1 MFHASY
7 VWSKC
12 DSWFVSSCK
21 TCFQNSSP
29 IVNYYRLIHRAEFTE
44 EILLCLQNVGRIAS
58 KSSEPLILYS
68 RSFTWCRNNANAPKF
83 SDKVQCKKLNHK
95 KQDDVSWKLSIGP
108 TYVTIYLS
116 WVIYHAW
123 SLLNQTRSN
132 KVFAFE
138 IVPVPYKPD
147 AVKRTLVISVSE
159 YSSGLLFTSWFT
171 KSGCNGVW

>member
-1 MFHASY
+1 MIEMRLL
-7 VWSKC
+7 VCQLLQNLLSKLQSHC
-12 DSWFVSSCK
+12 QLLSADSSCR
-21 TCFQNSSP
+21 
-29 IVNYYRLIHRAEFTE
+29 VYLR
-44 EILLCLQNVGRIAS
+44 ILLCLQNVGRIAS

-68 RSFTWCRNNANAPKF
+68 QSFTWCRNNANAPNF

-147 AVKRTLVISVSE
+147 AVKRRLVISVSE